1 MRTPEISDGVL
12 SKAGSQFGQQTDL
25 ARPEERAGQVSLPS
39 IALNG
44 LFVLAIFYTLK
55 LASSFFV
62 PLVLAILLKFLF
74 ASVIRGMERFHIPAP
89 VGAALVILGLLST
102 LGFGVYQLAGPT
114 REWMAKL
121 PQTAR
126 QIEGKLQDLKRSVR
140 EVSKAGEE
148 VDRLTNLGGK
158 EQIQRV
164 EVRKPSLGETLL
176 GPTQDF
182 LVSAGVL
189 VILLFFLLA
198 SGDLFLRKLVAVL
211 PRLEEKK
218 LAVEITRRI
227 ELDVSAYLLA
237 ITLINA
243 LFGTTVA
250 IAMFFLG
257 LPNPVLWG
265 VMAGLLHFIPFL
277 GAVVGISIVTLVAL
291 VTLDS
296 TATILL
302 VPTIYFAL
310 NLLEEYVVLPVVI
323 GRRLMLN
330 AVVVLLWLLFWA
342 WLWGVPGALMAVPLL
357 AIVKIVADH
366 FDPLASLA
374 EFIGR

>member
-1 MRTPEISDGVL
+1 MRTPEISDGAL
-12 SKAGSQFGQQTDL
+12 TKAGSPLGQLADL
-25 ARPEERAGQVSLPS
+25 ARPEERAGPVSLPS
-39 IALNG
+39 IALKG

-74 ASVIRGMERFHIPAP
+74 ASVIRGMGRFHVPPP
-89 VGAALVILGLLST
+89 VSAAIVVLGLLSA
-102 LGFGVYQLAGPT
+102 LGFSVYQLAAPA

-126 QIEGKLQDLKRSVR
+126 QIEGKLADLKRSVR

-148 VDRLTNLGGK
+148 VDRLTNLAGK
-158 EQIQRV
+158 EKIQRV

-198 SGDLFLRKLVAVL
+198 SEDLFLRKLVAVL
-211 PRLEEKK
+211 PHLREKK
-218 LAVEITRRI
+218 LAVEITRQI
-227 ELDVSAYLLA
+227 ELDVSAYLLT

-243 LFGTTVA
+243 LFGTAVGL
-250 IAMFFLG
+250 AMFSLG
-257 LPNPVLWG
+257 MPNPVLWG

-277 GAVVGISIVTLVAL
+277 GAIVGISIVTLVAL
-291 VTLDS
+291 VTLES
-296 TATILL
+296 TSTILL
-302 VPTIYFAL
+302 VPLIYFAL

-330 AVVVLLWLLFWA
+330 SVIVLLWLVFWA

-366 FDPLASLA
+366 LEPLASLA
-374 EFIGR
+374 EFIGP

>member
-1 MRTPEISDGVL
+1 MKTSDISHGPLTDADAQ
-12 SKAGSQFGQQTDL
+12 SPQFAGIAL
-25 ARPEERAGQVSLPS
+25 AEERGEPISLPS
-39 IALNG
+39 IALKG

-74 ASVIRGMERFHIPAP
+74 ASVIRGMERFYIPPP
-89 VGAALVILGLLST
+89 VGAVIVVVGFLSV
-102 LGFGVYQLAGPT
+102 LGFGVYQLAAPA

-121 PQTAR
+121 PETAR
-126 QIEGKLQDLKRSVR
+126 QIEGKLANLKKSVR
-140 EVSKAGEE
+140 EVSKASEE

-158 EQIQRV
+158 EKIQRV

-198 SGDLFLRKLVAVL
+198 SEDLFLRKLVAVL
-211 PRLEEKK
+211 PHLREKK
-218 LAVEITRRI
+218 LAVEITRQI
-227 ELDVSAYLLA
+227 ELDVSAYLLT

-243 LFGTTVA
+243 LFGTAVGL
-250 IAMFFLG
+250 AMFFLG
-257 LPNPVLWG
+257 MPNPVLWG
-265 VMAGLLHFIPFL
+265 VMAGLLHYVPFL
-277 GAVVGISIVTLVAL
+277 GALAGISIVTLVAL
-291 VTLDS
+291 VTLES
-296 TATILL
+296 TSTILL

-330 AVVVLLWLLFWA
+330 SVIVLLWLVFWA
-342 WLWGVPGALMAVPLL
+342 WLWGIPGALMAVPLL

-366 FDPLASLA
+366 LDPLASLA

>member
-1 MRTPEISDGVL
+1 MKTPEISDSTL
-12 SKAGSQFGQQTDL
+12 SDL
-25 ARPEERAGQVSLPS
+25 GDSSAQLADVGLPEETSKPVSLPS
-39 IALNG
+39 IAVKG

-74 ASVIRGMERFHIPAP
+74 ASVIRGMGRFHVPPP
-89 VGAALVILGLLST
+89 VGAAIVVLGLLSA
-102 LGFGVYQLAGPT
+102 LGFSVYQLAAPAG
-114 REWMAKL
+114 EWMAKL

-126 QIEGKLQDLKRSVR
+126 QIEGKLKVFKKSVQ
-140 EVSKAGEE
+140 EVAKAGEE
-148 VDRLTNLGGK
+148 VDRLTNLSGP
-158 EQIQRV
+158 ERIQRV

-176 GPTQDF
+176 GPTQNF

-198 SGDLFLRKLVAVL
+198 SEDLFLRKLVTVL
-211 PRLEEKK
+211 PHLREKK
-218 LAVEITRRI
+218 LAVEITRQI
-227 ELDVSAYLLA
+227 ELDVSAYLLT
-237 ITLINA
+237 ITLINTF
-243 LFGTTVA
+243 FGTAVGL
-250 IAMFFLG
+250 AMFFLG
-257 LPNPVLWG
+257 MPNPVLWG
-265 VMAGLLHFIPFL
+265 MMAGLLHFIPFL

-291 VTLDS
+291 VTLETMS
-296 TATILL
+296 TILL

-330 AVVVLLWLLFWA
+330 SVIVLLWLVFWA

-366 FDPLASLA
+366 LEPLASLA
-374 EFIGR
+374 EFIGP

>member
-1 MRTPEISDGVL
+1 MRTPEISDGTL
-12 SKAGSQFGQQTDL
+12 SKAGSPLGQLADL
-25 ARPEERAGQVSLPS
+25 ARPEERAGTVSLPS

-74 ASVIRGMERFHIPAP
+74 ASVIRAMERLHIPTA
-89 VGAALVILGLLST
+89 VGATLVILGLLST

-114 REWMAKL
+114 REWMVKL

-158 EQIQRV
+158 EKIQRV

-198 SGDLFLRKLVAVL
+198 SGDLFLRKIVAVL

-291 VTLDS
+291 VTLES
-296 TATILL
+296 SATILL

-357 AIVKIVADH
+357 AIAKIVADH

>member
-1 MRTPEISDGVL
+1 MKTPEISDSTL
-12 SKAGSQFGQQTDL
+12 SDL
-25 ARPEERAGQVSLPS
+25 GDSSAQLADVGLPEETSKPVSLPS
-39 IALNG
+39 IAVKG

-74 ASVIRGMERFHIPAP
+74 ASVIRGMGRFHVPPP
-89 VGAALVILGLLST
+89 VGAAIVVLGLLSA
-102 LGFGVYQLAGPT
+102 LGFSVYQLAAPAG
-114 REWMAKL
+114 EWMAKL

-126 QIEGKLQDLKRSVR
+126 QIEGKLKVFKKSVQ
-140 EVSKAGEE
+140 EVAKAGEE
-148 VDRLTNLGGK
+148 VDRLTNLSGP
-158 EQIQRV
+158 ERIQRV

-176 GPTQDF
+176 GPTQNF

-198 SGDLFLRKLVAVL
+198 SEDLFLRKLVTVL
-211 PRLEEKK
+211 PHLREKK
-218 LAVEITRRI
+218 LAVEITRQI
-227 ELDVSAYLLA
+227 ELDVSAYLLT
-237 ITLINA
+237 ITLINTF
-243 LFGTTVA
+243 FGTAVGL
-250 IAMFFLG
+250 AMFFLG
-257 LPNPVLWG
+257 MPNPVLWG
-265 VMAGLLHFIPFL
+265 MMAGLLHFIPFL

-291 VTLDS
+291 VTLETMS
-296 TATILL
+296 TILL

-330 AVVVLLWLLFWA
+330 SVIVLLWLVFWA

-366 FDPLASLA
+366 LEPLASLA
-374 EFIGR
+374 EFIGQ

>member
-1 MRTPEISDGVL
+1 MRTPEISDGAL
-12 SKAGSQFGQQTDL
+12 TKAGSPLGQLADL
-25 ARPEERAGQVSLPS
+25 ARPEERAGPVSLPS
-39 IALNG
+39 IALKG

-74 ASVIRGMERFHIPAP
+74 ASVIRGMGRFHVPPP
-89 VGAALVILGLLST
+89 VSAAIVVLGLLSA
-102 LGFGVYQLAGPT
+102 LGFSVYQLAAPA

-126 QIEGKLQDLKRSVR
+126 QIEGKLADLKRSVR

-148 VDRLTNLGGK
+148 VDRLTNLAGK
-158 EQIQRV
+158 EKIQRV

-198 SGDLFLRKLVAVL
+198 SEDLFLRKLVAVL
-211 PRLEEKK
+211 PHLREKK
-218 LAVEITRRI
+218 LAVEITRQI
-227 ELDVSAYLLA
+227 ELDVSAYLLT

-243 LFGTTVA
+243 LFGTAVGF
-250 IAMFFLG
+250 AMFSLG
-257 LPNPVLWG
+257 MPNPVLWG

-277 GAVVGISIVTLVAL
+277 GAIVGISIVTLVAL
-291 VTLDS
+291 VTLES
-296 TATILL
+296 TSTILL
-302 VPTIYFAL
+302 VPLIYFAL

-330 AVVVLLWLLFWA
+330 SVIVLLWLVFWA

-366 FDPLASLA
+366 LEPLASLA
-374 EFIGR
+374 EFIGP

>member
-1 MRTPEISDGVL
+1 MRTPEISDGTL
-12 SKAGSQFGQQTDL
+12 SKAGSPLGQLADL
-25 ARPEERAGQVSLPS
+25 ARPEERAGPVSLPS

-74 ASVIRGMERFHIPAP
+74 ASVIRAMERFHIPTP
-89 VGAALVILGLLST
+89 VGATLVILGLLST

-114 REWMAKL
+114 REWMVKL

-158 EQIQRV
+158 EKIQRV

-291 VTLDS
+291 VTLES

-323 GRRLMLN
+323 GRHLMLN

>member
-1 MRTPEISDGVL
+1 MRTPEISDGTL
-12 SKAGSQFGQQTDL
+12 SKAGSPLGQLADL

-74 ASVIRGMERFHIPAP
+74 ASVIRAMERFHIPTP
-89 VGAALVILGLLST
+89 VGATLVILGLLST

-114 REWMAKL
+114 REWMVKL

-158 EQIQRV
+158 EKIQRV

-291 VTLDS
+291 VTLES

-366 FDPLASLA
+366 LDPLASLA

>member
-330 AVVVLLWLLFWA
+330 AGVVLLWLLFWA

>member
-1 MRTPEISDGVL
+1 MKTPEISDGTL
-12 SKAGSQFGQQTDL
+12 SDSNDPSPQLAGVAL
-25 ARPEERAGQVSLPS
+25 PEEPAEPVSLHS
-39 IALNG
+39 IALKG
-44 LFVLAIFYTLK
+44 LFVLAVFYTLK
-55 LASSFFV
+55 IASSFFV
-62 PLVLAILLKFLF
+62 PFVLAILLKFLF
-74 ASVIRGMERFHIPAP
+74 ASVIRGMGRFHVPPP
-89 VGAALVILGLLST
+89 VGAAIVVLGLLSA
-102 LGFGVYQLAGPT
+102 LGLSVYQLAAPA
-114 REWMAKL
+114 REWMATL

-126 QIEGKLQDLKRSVR
+126 QIEGKLADLKRSVR

-164 EVRKPSLGETLL
+164 EIRKPSLGETLL

-198 SGDLFLRKLVAVL
+198 SEDLFLRKLVTVL
-211 PRLEEKK
+211 PHLREKK
-218 LAVEITRRI
+218 LAVEITRQI
-227 ELDVSAYLLA
+227 ELDVSGYLLT

-243 LFGTTVA
+243 CFGTAVGL
-250 IAMFFLG
+250 AMFFLG
-257 LPNPVLWG
+257 MPNPVLWG
-265 VMAGLLHFIPFL
+265 VMAALLHFIPFL

-291 VTLDS
+291 VTLETMS
-296 TATILL
+296 TILL

-310 NLLEEYVVLPVVI
+310 NLLEEYVLLPVVI

-330 AVVVLLWLLFWA
+330 SVIVLLWLVFWA

-366 FDPLASLA
+366 LKPLASLA
-374 EFIGR
+374 EFIGP

>member
-1 MRTPEISDGVL
+1 MKTPEISDGTLCDPSVPSPQLAGVAL
-12 SKAGSQFGQQTDL
+12 S
-25 ARPEERAGQVSLPS
+25 PEPAEPASLSS
-39 IALNG
+39 IALKG

-74 ASVIRGMERFHIPAP
+74 ASVIRGMGRFHVPPP
-89 VGAALVILGLLST
+89 VGAAIVVLGLLSA
-102 LGFGVYQLAGPT
+102 LGFSVYQLAAPA

-126 QIEGKLQDLKRSVR
+126 QIEGKLADLKRSVR

-198 SGDLFLRKLVAVL
+198 SEDLFLRKLVTVL
-211 PRLEEKK
+211 PHLREKK
-218 LAVEITRRI
+218 IAVEITRQI
-227 ELDVSAYLLA
+227 ELDVSAYLLT
-237 ITLINA
+237 ITLINTF
-243 LFGTTVA
+243 FGTAVGL
-250 IAMFFLG
+250 AMFFLG
-257 LPNPVLWG
+257 MPNPVLWG
-265 VMAGLLHFIPFL
+265 MMAGLLHFIPFL

-291 VTLDS
+291 VTLETMS
-296 TATILL
+296 TILL

-330 AVVVLLWLLFWA
+330 SVIVLLWLVFWA

-366 FDPLASLA
+366 LEPLASLA
-374 EFIGR
+374 EFIGP

>member
-1 MRTPEISDGVL
+1 MRTPEISDGAL
-12 SKAGSQFGQQTDL
+12 SKAGSPLGQLADL

-330 AVVVLLWLLFWA
+330 AVVVLLWLFFWA

>member
-1 MRTPEISDGVL
+1 MRTPEISDGTL
-12 SKAGSQFGQQTDL
+12 SKAGRPLGQLADL
-25 ARPEERAGQVSLPS
+25 ARPEERAGPVLLPS
-39 IALNG
+39 LALNG

-74 ASVIRGMERFHIPAP
+74 ASVIRAMERFHIPTP
-89 VGAALVILGLLST
+89 VGATLVILALLST

-158 EQIQRV
+158 EKIQRV

-198 SGDLFLRKLVAVL
+198 SGDLFLRKLIAVL
-211 PRLEEKK
+211 PHLEEKK

-291 VTLDS
+291 VTLES

>member
-1 MRTPEISDGVL
+1 MRTPEISDGTL
-12 SKAGSQFGQQTDL
+12 SKAGSPLGQLADL
-25 ARPEERAGQVSLPS
+25 ARPEKRAGQVSLPS

-74 ASVIRGMERFHIPAP
+74 ASVIRAMERFHIPTP
-89 VGAALVILGLLST
+89 VGAAFVILGLLST

-114 REWMAKL
+114 REWMVKL

-126 QIEGKLQDLKRSVR
+126 QIEGKLQDLKKSVR

-198 SGDLFLRKLVAVL
+198 SGDLFLRKLIAVL

-237 ITLINA
+237 ITLVNA

-291 VTLDS
+291 VTLES

-366 FDPLASLA
+366 FDPLSSLA

>member
-1 MRTPEISDGVL
+1 
-12 SKAGSQFGQQTDL
+12 
-25 ARPEERAGQVSLPS
+25 
-39 IALNG
+39 
-44 LFVLAIFYTLK
+44 
-55 LASSFFV
+55 
-62 PLVLAILLKFLF
+62 
-74 ASVIRGMERFHIPAP
+74 
-89 VGAALVILGLLST
+89 
-102 LGFGVYQLAGPT
+102 
-114 REWMAKL
+114 
-121 PQTAR
+121 
-126 QIEGKLQDLKRSVR
+126 
-140 EVSKAGEE
+140 
-148 VDRLTNLGGK
+148 
-158 EQIQRV
+158 
-164 EVRKPSLGETLL
+164 
-176 GPTQDF
+176 
-182 LVSAGVL
+182 
-189 VILLFFLLA
+189 
-198 SGDLFLRKLVAVL
+198 VL

-291 VTLDS
+291 VTLES

-357 AIVKIVADH
+357 AIAKIVADH